1 MAETT
6 LIAEHAAQ
14 RATRA
19 RIEFKTAYRTKRAVL
34 LNPLHI
40 FERSPGAIKS
50 GAFTVKAPEGRHF
63 TEKTKKSVSV
73 AAKGLKLKEY
83 GAGLSEDRSSLKI
96 TLNVSSPS
104 KDKPG
109 SLRLEGLALSP
120 GDPKAPF
127 SPFELQIE
135 GESAGVD
142 ARPPRVDT
150 ELRKRPN
157 VLNMIFNSL
166 ILIFVLF
173 SLSTLLTSFF
183 SQLGY
188 SFFGF
193 RSFIVL
199 SGSMSPTFNEGAYI
213 ITRQTDPED
222 IQAGD
227 IVSYYVDM
235 ENHTILTHRVE
246 QRDEGAALAFR
257 TKGDANDV
265 ADRDP
270 VAPEAILGVAFF
282 WVNGLG
288 KLLLS
293 LRQPLNLLVC
303 VVILTALF
311 FIPDLFRY
319 ALQKEDEDDEE
330 EAAEMAEIPQQ
341 AP

>member
-6 LIAEHAAQ
+6 PAAEQAAK

-19 RIEFKTAYRTKRAVL
+19 RIEFKTAYKTKSALL

-40 FERSPGAIKS
+40 FEASPGVVKS
-50 GAFTVKAPEGRHF
+50 GAFVINAPEGRRF
-63 TEKTKKSVSV
+63 NGKKRKSVSV
-73 AAKGLKLKEY
+73 SARGLKLKDY
-83 GAGLSEDRSSLKI
+83 GADLNEDGTSLRL

-104 KDKPG
+104 RGKAG
-109 SLRLEGLALSP
+109 SLCVEGLALAP
-120 GDPKAPF
+120 DDPKAPF

-135 GESAGVD
+135 DESAGVD
-142 ARPPRVDT
+142 ARPPRVDAAVK
-150 ELRKRPN
+150 KRPN
-157 VLNMIFNSL
+157 ILSIVFNTL
-166 ILIFVLF
+166 ILLFVLF

-188 SFFGF
+188 SFFGL

-199 SGSMSPTFNEGAYI
+199 SGSMSPVFEEGAYI

-227 IVSYYVDM
+227 IVSYYVDV
-235 ENHTILTHRVE
+235 ENHTVLTHRVE
-246 QRDEGAALAFR
+246 QRDEGASLTFR

-303 VVILTALF
+303 VVVLTALF

-319 ALQKEDEDDEE
+319 ALQKEDEDDEGDVSD
-330 EAAEMAEIPQQ
+330 ATGVPQQ